1 MLLQLEK
8 GRKLGCPWLYFPAL
22 ADSLMSNMGLCSPNT
37 APPIHKRHQPRLL
50 WHSHPRK
57 AVFQGLQERDSVFSF
72 HPSLK
77 FGSNVPQVQDDG
89 GTPCTRQQI
98 SP

>member
-8 GRKLGCPWLYFPAL
+8 GRKLGCPWYFPAL
-22 ADSLMSNMGLCSPNT
+22 ADSLMFNMGLCSPNT

-57 AVFQGLQERDSVFSF
+57 AVLQALQERNCFQLL
-72 HPSLK
+72 SLSQVWLK
-77 FGSNVPQVQDDG
+77 HASGS
-89 GTPCTRQQI
+89 R
-98 SP
+98 